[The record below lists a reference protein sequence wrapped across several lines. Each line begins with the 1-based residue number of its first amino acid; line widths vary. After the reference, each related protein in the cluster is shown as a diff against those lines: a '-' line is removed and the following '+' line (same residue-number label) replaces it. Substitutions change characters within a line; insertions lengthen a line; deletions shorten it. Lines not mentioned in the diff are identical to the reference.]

1 MVWTYAFTKV
11 GNCRNTYPR
20 TKKTVG
26 FVVALPALL
35 STIVLFLLAFVDV
48 VVKKGEIGNGIS
60 PFYFVYATP
69 TGCS

>member
-1 MVWTYAFTKV
+1 M
-11 GNCRNTYPR
+11 
-20 TKKTVG
+20 G
-26 FVVALPALL
+26 FDVASPALL

-60 PFYFVYATP
+60 PFYLVDATA